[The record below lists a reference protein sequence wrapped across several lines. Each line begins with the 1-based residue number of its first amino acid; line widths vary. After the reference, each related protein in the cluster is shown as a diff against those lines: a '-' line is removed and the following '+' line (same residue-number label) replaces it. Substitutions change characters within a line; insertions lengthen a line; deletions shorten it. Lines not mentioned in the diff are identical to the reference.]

1 MNNVVPFPNR
11 IPPEFI
17 EPTNLARM
25 SDQEQFALLEQIRTR
40 RMIAVTQYQTLM
52 AERKRVIGEKHK
64 KQYDS
69 TIGRIASHIEKIDVS
84 LARVEEY
91 MHKLRGVRLEAM
103 ENADESSGGSEAEG
117 SSNQATIP

>member
-1 MNNVVPFPNR
+1 MSNVVPFPNR

-17 EPTNLARM
+17 EPMNLARM
-25 SDQEQFALLEQIRTR
+25 SEQEQFALLEQIRTR

-52 AERKRVIGEKHK
+52 AERKRVVGEKHK

-69 TIGRIASHIEKIDVS
+69 MIGRIASHIEKIDVS

-103 ENADESSGGSEAEG
+103 EEADEQGINRTEDSSIREG
-117 SSNQATIP
+117 SL